1 LAAVKGN
8 QPKLYQA
15 VQKQFIAQETCSK
28 VNKGHG
34 RIEKR
39 LVSIMKS
46 QLNLPGWLS
55 VKTIIKIESQRQTRY
70 KSESETR
77 YYISDLIESASS
89 FYQRIRGYWGVE
101 NKVHYVRDVTFGE
114 DKSRIRILPLP
125 QILAIARN
133 LAINL
138 YRNAG
143 FDNMA
148 QARRRCQFDLDH
160 LLSLFRMK

>member
-1 LAAVKGN
+1 MAVVKGN

-15 VQKQFIAQETCSK
+15 VKQQFIAQETCSK

-34 RIEKR
+34 RIDSRK
-39 LVSIMKS
+39 VSIMRS

-77 YYISDLIESASS
+77 YYISALIETASS

-101 NKVHYVRDVTFGE
+101 NKV
-114 DKSRIRILPLP
+114 P
-125 QILAIARN
+125 
-133 LAINL
+133 
-138 YRNAG
+138 
-143 FDNMA
+143 
-148 QARRRCQFDLDH
+148 
-160 LLSLFRMK
+160 